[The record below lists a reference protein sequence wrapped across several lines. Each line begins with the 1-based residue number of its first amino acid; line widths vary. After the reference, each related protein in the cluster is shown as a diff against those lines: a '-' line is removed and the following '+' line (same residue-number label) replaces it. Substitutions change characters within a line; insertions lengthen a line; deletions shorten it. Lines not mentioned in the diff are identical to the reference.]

1 MDSPEKYSMV
11 FDVNFQPTFKKIK
24 EKQYVQ
30 AFIDMLPADDTICM
44 VRKTILDYIDKRLR

>member
-1 MDSPEKYSMV
+1 MV

-30 AFIDMLPADDTICM
+30 AFIDMLPADDTIYK
-44 VRKTILDYIDKRLR
+44 VRDTILGYIDEKLR